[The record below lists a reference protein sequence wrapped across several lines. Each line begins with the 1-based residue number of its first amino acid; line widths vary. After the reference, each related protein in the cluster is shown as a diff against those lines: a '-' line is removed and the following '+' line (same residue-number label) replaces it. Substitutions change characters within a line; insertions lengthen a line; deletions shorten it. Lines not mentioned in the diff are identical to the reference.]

1 MTKKRAGLPP
11 QWEEV
16 FAGRSMRKVAES
28 AGIYADRV
36 SRFVK
41 GEGVEDGTA
50 ELIADALGITVKKAW
65 ELRGEP
71 IREPFKLP
79 QKAHRLSRSQRDA
92 ILRVID
98 GMLEDRDDKAADSTP
113 ENPGLR
119 LVDDKDDVRN
129 TPTLAAQ
136 RGRTQTDIE
145 AEQGEPWDQP
155 DPDGPEGGA

>member
-1 MTKKRAGLPP
+1 MTKKQAGLPP

-16 FAGRSMRKVAES
+16 FAGRSMRDIATK
-28 AGIYADRV
+28 AGMHADRV

-41 GEGVEDGTA
+41 GGGVSDETA
-50 ELIADALGITVKKAW
+50 EKIADALGISVKKAY

-71 IREPFKLP
+71 VREPFQLP
-79 QKAHRLSRSQRDA
+79 RKAQLLSNSQRDA

-98 GMLEDRDDKAADSTP
+98 GMLEDNDDKAADSTP
-113 ENPGLR
+113 EIPGLR